1 MVDEKI
7 SKINLTEAPKNS
19 VSIKYQNEDEI
30 KIRIE
35 NLEEKIYKIM
45 SGALASQPTP
55 TRKSRN
61 TVNENQ
67 IVLFGD
73 DLVAVDN
80 IEKRSVK
87 ERFNFNEFEKEDV
100 KKAKKEENLFT
111 VMKEEPV
118 EETETIVFEKT
129 VIPQKEEIVAEKK
142 EVSVFGESK
151 FENNTPA
158 EAILNRSVEVL
169 SNYGEKE
176 ESKVDLFG
184 KNKYEQDTP
193 AEKILNRSVEKLAE
207 EEKKPKSQLVIRQN
221 GEDRIVKSKSDLFSG
236 EKEEL
241 KKELA
246 SYKTDEGIIA
256 RNVPVINE
264 SEDLDEFETYSI
276 NVIERILNESREEEN
291 KNDKIRIV
299 NMWNNLVDL
308 APADKKAVAEVM
320 QEGVV
325 VAVGTREF
333 IIVYSSASICN
344 QVMKRK
350 FKRESLKLLFDL
362 LGSTYNYMALPESVW
377 RVKRAEYASQYNIG
391 VKNIRLQPINEPIL
405 NALMSDDDVSPE
417 ERMLENAEKLFG
429 SDIIEYKE

>member
-1 MVDEKI
+1 M
-7 SKINLTEAPKNS
+7 
-19 VSIKYQNEDEI
+19 
-30 KIRIE
+30 
-35 NLEEKIYKIM
+35 
-45 SGALASQPTP
+45 
-55 TRKSRN
+55 
-61 TVNENQ
+61 
-67 IVLFGD
+67 
-73 DLVAVDN
+73 VAVDN

-87 ERFNFNEFEKEDV
+87 ERFNFNEFEKEEV

-221 GEDRIVKSKSDLFSG
+221 GEDKIVKSKSDLFSG

-308 APADKKAVAEVM
+308 APIDKKAVASM
-320 QEGVV
+320 
-325 VAVGTREF
+325 
-333 IIVYSSASICN
+333 SW
-344 QVMKRK
+344 
-350 FKRESLKLLFDL
+350 LL
-362 LGSTYNYMALPESVW
+362 
-377 RVKRAEYASQYNIG
+377 
-391 VKNIRLQPINEPIL
+391 
-405 NALMSDDDVSPE
+405 
-417 ERMLENAEKLFG
+417 
-429 SDIIEYKE
+429 